1 MGLTQ
6 SQVESIV
13 TSEINNASKKVAT
26 PPPQEWTYK
35 QSDNPTQLLCSEG
48 DKGAILYCG
57 VETKGNRVRQSDLVQ
72 LRPNCGKDK
81 GYMVNRNDF
90 NQVASLCKSEY
101 QLAAAEATR
110 TCSEKENEDQC
121 GKANA
126 ACERKEGQCTWQLE
140 EQYNSFKNA
149 YNSKP
154 SQLYC
159 SGVERVINLDA
170 PGTVQENSNVGRT
183 PNMEYVHPLVL
194 NCLKK
199 DFLNI
204 LIR

>member
-1 MGLTQ
+1 MGVTH
-6 SQVESIV
+6 SQVKSIV
-13 TSEINNASKKVAT
+13 QTEISHASKKVAT

-35 QSDNPTQLLCSEG
+35 QSTDSLHGMCSEG

-90 NQVASLCKSEY
+90 NQAASLCKSDMR
-101 QLAAAEATR
+101 LAEIEAKR
-110 TCSEKENEDQC
+110 ICSGSKEMNQC
-121 GKANA
+121 VNANA
-126 ACERKEGQCTWQLE
+126 ACEWKEGQCKFKFE
-140 EQYNSFKNA
+140 EQYHSFKSA
-149 YNSKP
+149 PNSKR
-154 SQLYC
+154 SHLYC

-194 NCLKK
+194 NCLEE
-199 DFLNI
+199 DFLKN
-204 LIR
+204 

>member
-1 MGLTQ
+1 MGVTH
-6 SQVESIV
+6 SQVKSIV
-13 TSEINNASKKVAT
+13 ETEINHASKKVAT

-35 QSDNPTQLLCSEG
+35 QSADSPTHGLCSEG

-81 GYMVNRNDF
+81 GWMVNRNDF
-90 NQVASLCKSEY
+90 NQVASLCKSKLEF
-101 QLAAAEATR
+101 
-110 TCSEKENEDQC
+110 
-121 GKANA
+121 GKND
-126 ACERKEGQCTWQLE
+126 LP
-140 EQYNSFKNA
+140 

-194 NCLKK
+194 NCLKE
-199 DFLNI
+199 DFLKHPS
-204 LIR
+204 L